1 MPLHFSTGVKMSIT
15 RSEIAQKYDKFAVV
29 FTKIM
34 LAFGALVFAVMIFSV
49 TYGVIGRFAH
59 FVRQPRW
66 TQELAVLCLVWLCF
80 ASAGYGIYDNKHA
93 NMTVFVSLFPEKAQK
108 AFKVL
113 AYVLLLFVNIYWIYY
128 GISLSSL
135 TSMAKMSATGWPQ
148 SLTYISIVVGG
159 IYGLFMTIGRFI
171 KGGL

>member
-1 MPLHFSTGVKMSIT
+1 MSIT
-15 RSEIAQKYDKFAVV
+15 RSEIVQKYDKFAAI
-29 FTKIM
+29 FTIVM
-34 LAFGALVFAVMIFSV
+34 LAFGALVFATMIFSV

-80 ASAGYGIYDNKHA
+80 ASAGYGIYDDKHA
-93 NMTVFVSLFPEKAQK
+93 NMSVFVNLFPLKMRGVL
-108 AFKVL
+108 KVL
-113 AYVLLLFVNIYWIYY
+113 AYVLLLFVNVYWIYY

-135 TSMAKMSATGWPQ
+135 TSMARMSATGWPQ

-159 IYGLFMTIGRFI
+159 IYGLFMTIGRLL
-171 KGGL
+171 KGGFNG

>member
-1 MPLHFSTGVKMSIT
+1 MSIT
-15 RSEIAQKYDKFAVV
+15 RSEIAQKYDKFAAI

-34 LAFGALVFAVMIFSV
+34 LAFGALVFATMIFSV

-80 ASAGYGIYDNKHA
+80 ASAGYGIYDDKHA
-93 NMTVFVSLFPEKAQK
+93 NMSVFVNLFPVKARGVL
-108 AFKVL
+108 KVL
-113 AYVLLLFVNIYWIYY
+113 AYVLLLFVNVYWIYY

-135 TSMAKMSATGWPQ
+135 TSMARMSATGWPQ

-159 IYGLFMTIGRFI
+159 IYGLFMTIGRLL
-171 KGGL
+171 KGGFNG

>member
-1 MPLHFSTGVKMSIT
+1 M
-15 RSEIAQKYDKFAVV
+15 

-34 LAFGALVFAVMIFSV
+34 LAFGALVFAAMIFSV

-80 ASAGYGIYDNKHA
+80 ASAGYGIYDDKHA
-93 NMTVFVSLFPEKAQK
+93 NMSVFVNLFPVKARGVL
-108 AFKVL
+108 KVL
-113 AYVLLLFVNIYWIYY
+113 AYVLLLFVNVYWIYY

-135 TSMAKMSATGWPQ
+135 TSMARMSATGWPQ

-159 IYGLFMTIGRFI
+159 IYGLFMTIGRLL
-171 KGGL
+171 KGGFNG